1 MLSFDR
7 QYMLE
12 VSRWTLS
19 PGLAIFL
26 PAFALHLVGNGP
38 RDALDPR
45 LSFSTR
51 GRPEDERQRFG
62 TRVYR
67 IIPPLAGS
75 CVRMIHQCE

>member
-38 RDALDPR
+38 RDALDPKTV
-45 LSFSTR
+45 LQHQGKT
-51 GRPEDERQRFG
+51 GRRAAKVRHKSVQDHPPSS
-62 TRVYR
+62 R
-67 IIPPLAGS
+67 ILCQDDPP
-75 CVRMIHQCE
+75 V